1 MNSTHKKEYKQK
13 RNKDKDGKTLYK
25 LMNNVIYGKTME
37 ILRNMNDVKL
47 VKNEK
52 DYLKMYIT
60 AKPYVEQNIWQ

>member
-1 MNSTHKKEYKQK
+1 
-13 RNKDKDGKTLYK
+13 
-25 LMNNVIYGKTME
+25 ME